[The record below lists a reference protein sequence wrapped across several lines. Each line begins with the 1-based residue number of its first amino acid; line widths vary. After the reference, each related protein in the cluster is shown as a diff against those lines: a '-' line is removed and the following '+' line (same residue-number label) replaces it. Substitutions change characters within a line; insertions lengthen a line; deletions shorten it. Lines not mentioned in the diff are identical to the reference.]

1 MNPPG
6 KSTTGRL
13 LAAPAMP
20 ARGEIFEEL
29 LRCRNVRIERI
40 LSSDRPEPTLYDQEQ
55 DEWVCLLQGEAELS
69 LNGERFE
76 LRAGDYVFIPAHMPH
91 RVLHTSSNPPCIWL
105 AVHIH
110 HDPPLPHADQSI
122 G

>member
-1 MNPPG
+1 MDLPG
-6 KSTTGRL
+6 KLSTGQLFATP
-13 LAAPAMP
+13 AAPLS
-20 ARGEIFEEL
+20 GEIFEEV

-40 LSSDRPEPTLYDQEQ
+40 LSSDRPDPTLYDQEQ

-69 LNGERFE
+69 LNGERVA
-76 LRAGDYVFIPAHMPH
+76 LRAGNHVFIPARTPH
-91 RVLHTSSNPPCIWL
+91 RVLHTSGNPPCIWL

-110 HDPPLPHADQSI
+110 PGHPITQADRSI